1 MFFKSDNNQFTTLRV
16 LLHKLY
22 KETKNIEEVKDGA
35 EMNMV
40 IKLNM
45 KLIQLLQVI
54 ETIFISKPYIVMN
67 NVFIDAL
74 VILMYLFEK
83 LKILDFALPDRVNQ
97 NFLESSPEPQK
108 VDEKSQQQQT
118 QAFSASFSSSE
129 VKSKKEVVKED
140 PKAAKVVL

>member
-1 MFFKSDNNQFTTLRV
+1 
-16 LLHKLY
+16 
-22 KETKNIEEVKDGA
+22 
-35 EMNMV
+35 MNMT

-67 NVFIDAL
+67 DVFIDAL

-97 NFLESSPEPQK
+97 RFLDAPI
-108 VDEKSQQQQT
+108 DEIKPSID
-118 QAFSASFSSSE
+118 
-129 VKSKKEVVKED
+129 VK
-140 PKAAKVVL
+140 P